1 MIAVSKAIGLK
12 NNNYWDSSSVVHNRK
27 KLSDILNKG
36 YCQMTVYEV
45 KNYPSNVDNTVT
57 AFGSPIS
64 FGGFVADVTNG
75 RLIIP
80 KGTKVIETSGMV
92 CGSGYAHAYLKIVDE
107 NGNKVGNSQSTGIL
121 VQSAGNNYWKHS
133 LPNYLA
139 ELDETKIHYIYLVVS
154 GYNNQQL
161 TLNNGFGYSSFIK
174 AKKIR

>member
-1 MIAVSKAIGLK
+1 MSKAIGLK

-27 KLSDILNKG
+27 KLSDILNG
-36 YCQMTVYEV
+36 EYCQMTVYEV
-45 KNYPSNVDNTVT
+45 KNYPNNVDNTVS

-64 FGGFVADVTNG
+64 FGGFIADVSKG
-75 RLIIP
+75 RLVIP

-92 CGSGYAHAYLKIVDE
+92 CGSGYAHLYLKIVDE
-107 NGNKVGNSQSTGIL
+107 NGNTIGNSQSTGIL
-121 VQSAGNNYWKHS
+121 VQSSGNNYWKHA
-133 LPNYLA
+133 LPSFLV

>member
-1 MIAVSKAIGLK
+1 MSEAYKFDDNIFL
-12 NNNYWDSSSVVHNRK
+12 DSTSISHNRK
-27 KLSDILNKG
+27 KVSDILDSG

-75 RLIIP
+75 MLIIP

-92 CGSGYAHAYLKIVDE
+92 CGSGYAYAYLKIVDE
-107 NGNKVGNSQSTGIL
+107 NGNKIGNLQSTGIL
-121 VQSAGNNYWKHS
+121 VQSSGNNYWRYA
-133 LPNYLA
+133 LPSFLV
-139 ELDETKIHYIYLVVS
+139 ELDETKIHYIYLIVS
-154 GYNNQQL
+154 GYNQQL

>member
-1 MIAVSKAIGLK
+1 MSEAYKIDDNIF
-12 NNNYWDSSSVVHNRK
+12 WDSTSISHNRK
-27 KLSDILNKG
+27 KLSDVLDSG

-45 KNYPSNVDNTVT
+45 KDYPNNTDSTVS

-64 FGGFVADVTNG
+64 FGSFVADVTTG

-80 KGTKVIETSGMV
+80 KGTKVIETSGLI
-92 CGSGYAHAYLKIVDE
+92 CGSGYAHAWLKIIDE

-121 VQSAGNNYWKHS
+121 VQSTGNNYWKHS
-133 LPNYLA
+133 LPNYLV
-139 ELDETKIHYIYLVVS
+139 ELDETKLHYIYLLVS
-154 GYNNQQL
+154 GYNGQQF

>member
-1 MIAVSKAIGLK
+1 MSEAYKFDDNIFL
-12 NNNYWDSSSVVHNRK
+12 DSTSISHNRK
-27 KLSDILNKG
+27 KVSDILDSG
-36 YCQMTVYEV
+36 YCQMTIYEV

-75 RLIIP
+75 RLIIS

-107 NGNKVGNSQSTGIL
+107 NGNKIGNLQSTGIL
-121 VQSAGNNYWKHS
+121 VQSSGNNYWKYA
-133 LPNYLA
+133 LPSFLV
-139 ELDETKIHYIYLVVS
+139 ELDETKIHYIYLIVS
-154 GYNNQQL
+154 GYNQQL

>member
-1 MIAVSKAIGLK
+1 MSEAYKFDDNIFL
-12 NNNYWDSSSVVHNRK
+12 DSTSISHNRK
-27 KLSDILNKG
+27 KVSDILDSG

-107 NGNKVGNSQSTGIL
+107 NGNKIGNLQSTGIL
-121 VQSAGNNYWKHS
+121 VQSSGNNYWKYA
-133 LPNYLA
+133 LPSFLV

>member
-1 MIAVSKAIGLK
+1 MSKAIGLK

-27 KLSDILNKG
+27 KLSDILNSG

-45 KNYPSNVDNTVT
+45 KDYPNNTDSTVS

-64 FGGFVADVTNG
+64 FGSFVADVTTG

-80 KGTKVIETSGMV
+80 KGTKVIETSGLI
-92 CGSGYAHAYLKIVDE
+92 CGSGYAHAWLKIIDE

-133 LPNYLA
+133 LPNYLV
-139 ELDETKIHYIYLVVS
+139 ELDETKLHYIYLLVS
-154 GYNNQQL
+154 GYNGQQF

-174 AKKIR
+174 VKKIR

>member
-1 MIAVSKAIGLK
+1 MSEAYKFDDNIFL
-12 NNNYWDSSSVVHNRK
+12 DSTSISHNRK
-27 KLSDILNKG
+27 KVSDILDSG

-107 NGNKVGNSQSTGIL
+107 NGNKIGNLQSTGIL
-121 VQSAGNNYWKHS
+121 VQSSGNNYWKYA
-133 LPNYLA
+133 LPSFLV
-139 ELDETKIHYIYLVVS
+139 ELDETKIHYIYLTPNV
-154 GYNNQQL
+154 
-161 TLNNGFGYSSFIK
+161 
-174 AKKIR
+174 

>member
-1 MIAVSKAIGLK
+1 MSEAYKFDDNIFL
-12 NNNYWDSSSVVHNRK
+12 DSTSISHNRK
-27 KLSDILNKG
+27 KLSDVLDSSF
-36 YCQMTVYEV
+36 CQMTVYEV
-45 KNYPSNVDNTVT
+45 KNYPNNVDNTVS

-64 FGGFVADVTNG
+64 FGGFIADVSKG
-75 RLIIP
+75 RLVIP

-92 CGSGYAHAYLKIVDE
+92 CGSGYAHLYLKIVDE
-107 NGNKVGNSQSTGIL
+107 NGNTIGNSQSTGIL
-121 VQSAGNNYWKHS
+121 VQSSGNNYWKHA
-133 LPNYLA
+133 LPSFLV

>member
-1 MIAVSKAIGLK
+1 MSEAYKFDDNIF
-12 NNNYWDSSSVVHNRK
+12 WDSTSISHNKK
-27 KLSDILNKG
+27 KLSDVLDSG

-45 KNYPSNVDNTVT
+45 KNYPNNTDSTVS

-64 FGGFVADVTNG
+64 FGSFVADVTTG

-80 KGTKVIETSGMV
+80 KGTKVIETSGLI
-92 CGSGYAHAYLKIVDE
+92 CGSGYAHAWLKIIDE

-133 LPNYLA
+133 LPTYLV
-139 ELDETKIHYIYLVVS
+139 ELDETKLHYIYLLVS
-154 GYNNQQL
+154 GYNGQQF

>member
-1 MIAVSKAIGLK
+1 MSEAYKFDDNIFL
-12 NNNYWDSSSVVHNRK
+12 DSTSISHNRK
-27 KLSDILNKG
+27 KVSDILDSG

-92 CGSGYAHAYLKIVDE
+92 CGSGYAYAYLKIVDE
-107 NGNKVGNSQSTGIL
+107 NGNKIGNLQSTGIL
-121 VQSAGNNYWKHS
+121 VQSSGNNYWRYA
-133 LPNYLA
+133 LPSFLV
-139 ELDETKIHYIYLVVS
+139 ELDETKIHYIYLIVS
-154 GYNNQQL
+154 GYNQQL